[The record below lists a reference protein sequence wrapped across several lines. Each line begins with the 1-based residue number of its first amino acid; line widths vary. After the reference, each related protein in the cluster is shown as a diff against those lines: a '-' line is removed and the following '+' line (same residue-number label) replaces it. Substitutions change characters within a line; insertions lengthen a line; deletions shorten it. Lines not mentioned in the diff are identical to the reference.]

1 MQYAASQ
8 EAAFL
13 YPLAQERTFGILIN
27 MEKKNDFGVYQTYR
41 DKLYRFYESHKRMP
55 SYSETAK
62 LFGFKSKDSAYRA
75 IQKLITLGYA
85 EKDHAGKIIPKISSA
100 KQSHLQPVKSPIPLR
115 MLGLVEAGFPTPA
128 EENLL
133 DTVSLDEWIIRKRD
147 SSFMLRV
154 KGDSMKDAGINNGDM
169 VVVERQDNARLGDI
183 VIAEVD
189 GAWTMKYLRKDA
201 QKRFYLEPA
210 NESFENIYPKE
221 DLRIQAVVRA
231 VIRKYD

>member
-1 MQYAASQ
+1 MKKKFNSQQY
-8 EAAFL
+8 
-13 YPLAQERTFGILIN
+13 T
-27 MEKKNDFGVYQTYR
+27 TYGE
-41 DKLYRFYESHKRMP
+41 KLYTFYESKKRMP
-55 SYSETAK
+55 SYSEAAT

-85 EKDHAGKIIPKISSA
+85 EKDHAGKIIPKSSHS
-100 KQSHLQPVKSPIPLR
+100 KQPSKKIPSPIHLR

-133 DTVSLDEWIIRKRD
+133 DTVSLDEWIIRRRD

-169 VVVERQDNARLGDI
+169 VVVERQDNARIGDI

-189 GAWTMKYLRKDA
+189 GAWTMKYLRKDS
-201 QKRFYLEPA
+201 KKGFYLEPA
-210 NESFENIYPKE
+210 NEEFENIYPKE

>member
-1 MQYAASQ
+1 
-8 EAAFL
+8 
-13 YPLAQERTFGILIN
+13 
-27 MEKKNDFGVYQTYR
+27 MEKKNDFDSYQTYR
-41 DKLYRFYESHKRMP
+41 DKLYKFYESQKRMP

-85 EKDHAGKIIPKISSA
+85 EKDHAGKIIPKSSHSKFIVSKTTKAKDPIS
-100 KQSHLQPVKSPIPLR
+100 LR

-154 KGDSMKDAGINNGDM
+154 KGESMKDAGINNGDM
-169 VVVERQDNARLGDI
+169 VVVERQNEARVGDI
-183 VIAEVD
+183 VIAEID
-189 GAWTMKYLRKDA
+189 GAWTMKYLRKDSR
-201 QKRFYLEPA
+201 KGFYLEPA
-210 NESFENIYPKE
+210 NEEFENIYPKE

>member
-1 MQYAASQ
+1 
-8 EAAFL
+8 
-13 YPLAQERTFGILIN
+13 
-27 MEKKNDFGVYQTYR
+27 
-41 DKLYRFYESHKRMP
+41 
-55 SYSETAK
+55 
-62 LFGFKSKDSAYRA
+62 
-75 IQKLITLGYA
+75 
-85 EKDHAGKIIPKISSA
+85 
-100 KQSHLQPVKSPIPLR
+100 

-189 GAWTMKYLRKDA
+189 GAWTMKYLRKDS
-201 QKRFYLEPA
+201 QKRFFLEPA
-210 NESFENIYPKE
+210 NEEFENIYPKE